1 MHSQPLQVFK
11 HSFVQMAVAALFILA
26 ALPGRVKAQQN
37 NAAASSTVPQ
47 IIEFSG
53 QLASSPSGTVSITF
67 TLYENEQGGT
77 ALWSETDNVQVDAQ
91 GHYTALLGSASPE
104 GLPMNLFTTVQAH
117 WLAVQPLLEGFG
129 EQPRV
134 LLVSAPYALKAG
146 DAETIGGLPPSAFLR
161 AASGTPSS
169 SSSGSS
175 GSSGLPT
182 RASLGGPTGQP
193 VPPPVTGTGT
203 KNYIPLWTT
212 TTKLGNSKL
221 YQTAAGN
228 VGLGTITP
236 AATLEVNGTAQFD
249 NTITFAAGQT
259 FPGTGTITGVTAG
272 TGLSGGG
279 TSGSVMLNIA
289 SNACGS
295 GNALTALPFTCSPFA
310 TLGANTFTGNQS
322 VTGYITA
329 SGNVSASAYSIA
341 GSAVPVLAEP
351 GGVAGAN
358 IALGYQALFGNT
370 TGTDNT
376 AVGYGA
382 LNSNTTGNYNTAS
395 GYSSLLYNTTGTGN
409 TASGYEALYSN
420 TASDNTA
427 SGEGALNDNT
437 SGGDNTASGYQA
449 LSYNTTGANNIAM
462 GYQAG
467 VTGTTANANTTG
479 SNDTFLGYNSGP
491 GTATQLTNA
500 TAIGANALV
509 SASNA
514 LALGGTGA
522 NAVSVGIGTA
532 TPAATLEVNGTAQ
545 FDNTITFAAGQ
556 TFPGT
561 GNGTITGV
569 TAGSGLTGGGSS
581 GSVTLSVPAAGIT
594 NAMLANSSLTVTP
607 GTGLTGGGSI
617 PLGGSATLS
626 IAANAC
632 GSGAALTALPFTC
645 TAFASLGG
653 NSFSGNQNVTGNV
666 TASGT
671 VTGGTVNALQN
682 YALNGVVVIDEP
694 GSALN
699 LALGSGALGIDQ
711 SLGYG
716 GYNTAVGTQA
726 LYNNTASGNTASGYQ
741 ALYANT
747 NGGNNTASGAFALYS
762 NVGGTSPQG
771 SFNTASGANA
781 LYSNTTGSE
790 NTATGDAALYSNTT
804 GSNNLADG
812 YEALLGNTL
821 GNDNTATGVQALY
834 SNTGEG
840 NYQGG
845 YNTASGYQALYSNT
859 QGGYNTAMG
868 VQALYKT
875 NDNAGIGGILNT
887 GYGYQAGYNI
897 TSGQANIAIGGMAA
911 NNVSGGNNNN
921 IEIGSEG
928 SSGDSATIR
937 IGCFSSSFCSS
948 GFGFAPQTSF
958 FVAGVRGVTTGQNN
972 AVDVV
977 IDSNGQLGTVSSSRR
992 FKEDIH
998 DMGDASYGLMR
1009 LRPVTFRYKKP
1020 FDDGSKPIQYGLIA
1034 EEVAE
1039 VYPDLVAR
1047 SADGQIET
1055 VKYQLLDPMLLN
1067 EVQRQHGEIRD
1078 QKALVLAQQ
1087 NQLKAQQA
1095 LVHEQQIQLKTQ
1107 QTQIAELLSSVKT
1120 IQASLHTRR
1129 GRGHAGLTSAKGAPA
1144 PATTAASL
1152 PLAPSARGGN

>member
-37 NAAASSTVPQ
+37 NAAASPTVPQ
-47 IIEFSG
+47 VIEYNGQFSG
-53 QLASSPSGTVSITF
+53 TVGGVPSGTVSITF

-77 ALWSETDNVQVDAQ
+77 ALWSETQNVQVDAQ

-146 DAETIGGLPPSAFLR
+146 DAETVGGLPPSAFVR

-203 KNYIPLWTT
+203 KNYIPIWST

-295 GNALTALPFTCSPFA
+295 G
-310 TLGANTFTGNQS
+310 
-322 VTGYITA
+322 
-329 SGNVSASAYSIA
+329 
-341 GSAVPVLAEP
+341 
-351 GGVAGAN
+351 
-358 IALGYQALFGNT
+358 
-370 TGTDNT
+370 
-376 AVGYGA
+376 
-382 LNSNTTGNYNTAS
+382 
-395 GYSSLLYNTTGTGN
+395 
-409 TASGYEALYSN
+409 
-420 TASDNTA
+420 
-427 SGEGALNDNT
+427 
-437 SGGDNTASGYQA
+437 
-449 LSYNTTGANNIAM
+449 
-462 GYQAG
+462 
-467 VTGTTANANTTG
+467 
-479 SNDTFLGYNSGP
+479 
-491 GTATQLTNA
+491 
-500 TAIGANALV
+500 
-509 SASNA
+509 
-514 LALGGTGA
+514 
-522 NAVSVGIGTA
+522 
-532 TPAATLEVNGTAQ
+532 
-545 FDNTITFAAGQ
+545 
-556 TFPGT
+556 
-561 GNGTITGV
+561 
-569 TAGSGLTGGGSS
+569 
-581 GSVTLSVPAAGIT
+581 
-594 NAMLANSSLTVTP
+594 
-607 GTGLTGGGSI
+607 
-617 PLGGSATLS
+617 
-626 IAANAC
+626 
-632 GSGAALTALPFTC
+632 AALTALPFTC

-682 YALNGVVVIDEP
+682 YALNGIVVIDEP

-921 IEIGSEG
+921 IES
-928 SSGDSATIR
+928 
-937 IGCFSSSFCSS
+937 FSSSFCSS